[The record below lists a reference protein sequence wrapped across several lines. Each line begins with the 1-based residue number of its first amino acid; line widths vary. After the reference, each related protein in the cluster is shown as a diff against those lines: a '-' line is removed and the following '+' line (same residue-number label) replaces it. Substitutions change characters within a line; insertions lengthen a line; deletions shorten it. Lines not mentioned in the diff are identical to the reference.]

1 MTAGGPPEVPPAFYW
16 DDDGGD
22 DGDGEPHP
30 WARRIL
36 AAIGIAALLCMV
48 FSPVAADLLGGHS
61 PAPGGVTTSSGDH

>member
-1 MTAGGPPEVPPAFYW
+1 VPPVFYW

-22 DGDGEPHP
+22 DGDGGSHP

-36 AAIGIAALLCMV
+36 AAIGIVVLLCMV

-61 PAPGGVTTSSGDH
+61 PTTGGVTTSSGDR